1 MMPAA
6 STRWDALLA
15 AANREGLTGLLYRE
29 LHQRDGLDRV
39 PASFAAR
46 ITSIYYHTVRCNLKL
61 MADMAEVLEES
72 ARIGVQPIVLQ
83 GMALQGDV
91 YPDPGLRPMS
101 DIDLWVAGS
110 RFERFSGL
118 LGRMGYRQDVNYPG
132 AFARGATKLDV
143 HTHLFW
149 ADRLKSRQWLI
160 RGPVAGFIENAEP
173 FRIGAAT
180 ARRLCAADQVLYLG
194 LHALKHNVD
203 RLIWLVDIQRLLP
216 VMSEEEICRLMDR
229 ANAVGLTRQMGYVGY
244 LIERL
249 LGEKTVLGAWAEAA
263 GPLASWVLRRRDHE
277 SQLPA
282 WSPLVL
288 FTAGKDLR
296 IGAAMIWEMLFPRED
311 VLRQIFADTP
321 TAPLRRLYARRLM
334 QLVRM
339 LK

>member
-1 MMPAA
+1 M
-6 STRWDALLA
+6 S
-15 AANREGLTGLLYRE
+15 E
-29 LHQRDGLDRV
+29 V
-39 PASFAAR
+39 PAPFAER
-46 ITSIYYHTVRCNLKL
+46 ISSIYYHTVRCNLKL
-61 MADMAEVLEES
+61 MADMVEVLEKS
-72 ARIGVQPIVLQ
+72 ARIGVAPIILQ

-101 DIDLWVAGS
+101 DIDLWVAAS

-118 LGRMGYRQDVNYPG
+118 LARMGYRQDVNYPG

-149 ADRLKSRQWLI
+149 ADRLRSRRWLI

-173 FRIGAAT
+173 FQIGAVT
-180 ARRLCAADQVLYLG
+180 ARRLCAVDQVLYLG

-203 RLIWLVDIQRLLP
+203 RLIWLVDIRRLLALMP
-216 VMSEEEICRLMDR
+216 EEGIRRLMDR
-229 ANAVGLTRQMGYVGY
+229 ANAVGLNRQMGYVGY

-249 LGEKTVLGAWAEAA
+249 LGEKTVLGAWAETV
-263 GPLASWVLRRRDHE
+263 GPLASWVLRRRDHG

-282 WSPLVL
+282 WSPLVF

-296 IGAAMIWEMLFPRED
+296 LGAAMIWEMLFPRED

-321 TAPLRRLYARRLM
+321 SAPLWRLYARRLV
-334 QLVRM
+334 QFGRM
-339 LK
+339 LT